1 MALLGIGIFEN
12 VVITKTTKNDSEQGK
27 SLDVTF
33 KQTGAAPAK
42 EDDEL
47 DFLNSGS
54 VGSSDVGNE
63 NNIRLYGINLQG
75 YDGNAKDGDTLL
87 NEVLAKKAQL
97 THILSAYLPSDLIK
111 WDLTKG
117 VNVKT
122 KDELVKA
129 ITKEATLNKLV
140 DNLFTQ
146 FTELMTPL
154 VGEDSE
160 KLYVKFLRKSKAS
173 NFPRLAD
180 RKLDWNPFIASMKDE
195 KLKAKIKFSDW
206 EKQQGFDSNAQS
218 LDGADSTNADE
229 LAAQTDA
236 VNSVFG

>member
-1 MALLGIGIFEN
+1 MAILGVGIFSN

-33 KQTGAAPAK
+33 KQTGEAPAK
-42 EDDEL
+42 DEDEL

-63 NNIRLYGINLQG
+63 NNIRLYGVNLVG
-75 YDGNAKDGDTLL
+75 YDGNTKDGDTLL

-146 FTELMTPL
+146 FDELMKPL

-206 EKQQGFDSNAQS
+206 EKKEGFDSNAQS
-218 LDGADSTNADE
+218 LEGADSQNADE
-229 LAAQTDA
+229 LASQTAA

>member
-1 MALLGIGIFEN
+1 MSLLGVGLFSD
-12 VVITKTTKNDSEQGK
+12 VVISKVTVNSTEQGK
-27 SLDVTF
+27 SVDVTF
-33 KQTGAAPAK
+33 KSVAGSSDK
-42 EDDEL
+42 GGDEL
-47 DFLNSGS
+47 DFLNNASIGD
-54 VGSSDVGNE
+54 SDAGKE
-63 NNIRLYGINLQG
+63 NNVRLYGVNLVG
-75 YDGNAKDGDTLL
+75 YDGNPKDGDTIL
-87 NEVLAKKAQL
+87 NEVMAKKTQL
-97 THILSAYLPSDLIK
+97 SHILSAYLPQDLIK

-117 VNVKT
+117 LNVKS
-122 KDELVKA
+122 KDELVKS
-129 ITKEATLNKLV
+129 ITKEATLNKMV

-195 KLKAKIKFSDW
+195 KLKSKIKFSDW

-218 LDGADSTNADE
+218 LDGADSQNADE